1 LKDNL
6 KIVGIGGSLE
16 ANSNTLT
23 ALKYSL
29 EQIGKTGYDT
39 ELFDINELK
48 FPIFNPQKGI
58 EQVGEKLRYFLDC
71 VYKADGYIF
80 ASPEYHGTVSG
91 AFKNVI
97 DYLEFLGA
105 YDPPYLSNKPIGI
118 IATGGGDISGITTI
132 QSVINIA
139 HNLRAIAAS
148 KNVAIV
154 SSYKHFNKVNE
165 SISDMVKRRLK
176 RLAEEVVDLAGK
188 FKHCTKS
195 V

>member
-1 LKDNL
+1 MIDKL

-16 ANSNTLT
+16 ANSNTLA

-29 EQIGKTGYDT
+29 EQIKNAGYET
-39 ELFDINELK
+39 ELFDINELN

-58 EQVGEKLRYFLDC
+58 EQGGEKLRYFLDR
-71 VYKADGYIF
+71 VYNADGYIF

-105 YDPPYLSNKPIGI
+105 NSPPYLSTKPIGI

-139 HNLRAIAAS
+139 HNLRAVAAS
-148 KNVAIV
+148 NNVAIV
-154 SSYKHFNKVNE
+154 SSYKHFNKVSE
-165 SISDMVKRRLK
+165 SISDVVKRRLK
-176 RLAEEVVDLAGK
+176 RLADEVVDLAGK

-195 V
+195 D